1 MLIAIVIILII
12 VILVLI
18 GILIWKCTGNQGAMS
33 IQQKNGKEKKIYISN
48 KGADADSGSLGG
60 GSGELFKGTS
70 KERIPTMVLSGEL
83 ASFGGHSGSRYTIF
97 LRSVNHGSEFQG
109 NFVREIKI
117 GRAVTGNGESPVILL
132 PFSSISRIHCR
143 VFAEANQIYVEDLNS
158 SYGTYVNNIR
168 IVKPEV
174 IQRGDELTLG
184 YEKFYVEI

>member
-18 GILIWKCTGNQGAMS
+18 GILIWKCTGNQDVMS

-83 ASFGGHSGSRYTIF
+83 AAVCGHSSSRYTIR
-97 LRSVNHGSEFQG
+97 LRSVSHGSEFQG

-117 GRAVTGNGESPVILL
+117 GRAVTGNGQSPVILL
-132 PFSSISRIHCR
+132 PFSSVSRIHCR

-168 IVKPEV
+168 IAKSEELHC
-174 IQRGDELTLG
+174 GDELTLG